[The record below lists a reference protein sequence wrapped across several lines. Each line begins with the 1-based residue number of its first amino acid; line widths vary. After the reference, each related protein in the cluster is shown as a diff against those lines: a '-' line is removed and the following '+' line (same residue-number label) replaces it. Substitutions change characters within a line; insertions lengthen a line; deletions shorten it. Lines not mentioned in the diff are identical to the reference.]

1 MRFEDIKKDIKD
13 LEKIGEGWRGVIY
26 KGKLGDNILAFKIPK
41 SLLHRNAIK
50 KEGSILKIVNREGI
64 GGKLILEGDDF
75 IAYEYIE
82 GQPLKKVLNRENAKK
97 IFSQLLEQA
106 RKLDLIGISKEEMH
120 RPHSNVLV
128 DKDLNVY
135 LIDFE
140 RSKRT
145 QNLQNVTQ
153 LVQYFLSE
161 GSNYIPPFDKK
172 ALIEAA
178 KEYKKNKTE
187 KNFEKIKKILDL

>member
-1 MRFEDIKKDIKD
+1 
-13 LEKIGEGWRGVIY
+13 
-26 KGKLGDNILAFKIPK
+26 
-41 SLLHRNAIK
+41 
-50 KEGSILKIVNREGI
+50 
-64 GGKLILEGDDF
+64 
-75 IAYEYIE
+75 
-82 GQPLKKVLNRENAKK
+82 
-97 IFSQLLEQA
+97 
-106 RKLDLIGISKEEMH
+106 MH

-128 DKDLNVY
+128 DKNLNVY